1 MNIAT
6 ALQTTASLVADNDN
20 KITRTH
26 TRRGRYFFV
35 KMAILFLIMAV
46 IGFTPS
52 YQAIY
57 SGQDKRHWFAHVH
70 AAIMTSWLLVFLV
83 QGLLAAKGN
92 LKFHRRLGLFSVG
105 LGALVWLAMG
115 TASIRARIAYP
126 PPLEDFTWDILL
138 IELSAMNLFGLF
150 FTWAILV
157 RKKAAAHKRLLF
169 FATLVLLQAA
179 VDRTRWL
186 PGLDAAFYM
195 RFIYL
200 DVLIMPLFIYDLV
213 TARRIHKMTM
223 IGSMIIIILQIA
235 VTNTLGSPAWH
246 QFWFNRLAP
255 FVEQVVEIKPSD
267 AQTDP
272 LLGDYGDKAWHMTVS
287 RNGGKLYLKLPDQPK
302 FEMAATAENEWFLRT
317 MIWKLSFIRG
327 ADGSVI
333 KIINKQPNIT
343 WEAPRLKFH

>member
-1 MNIAT
+1 MNIVT
-6 ALQTTASLVADNDN
+6 ALQAKVSPVASNTT
-20 KITRTH
+20 KITITH
-26 TRRGRYFFV
+26 TRKGRYFFV
-35 KMAILFLIMAV
+35 KMAILFLIVAL
-46 IGFTPS
+46 IGFIPS
-52 YQAIY
+52 YQMIY
-57 SGQDKRHWFAHVH
+57 SGQIKPHWFAHVH
-70 AAIMTSWLLVFLV
+70 GAIMTSWLLIFLT
-83 QGLLAAKGN
+83 QSILAAKGN

-105 LGALVWLAMG
+105 LGVIVWLAMG
-115 TASIRARIAYP
+115 TASIRGRIAYP

-150 FTWAILV
+150 FTWGILV

-186 PGLDAAFYM
+186 PGLDAAFYV

-200 DVLIMPLFIYDLV
+200 DVLIIPLLIYDLI
-213 TARRIHKMTM
+213 TARRIHKITM
-223 IGSMIIIILQIA
+223 IGSMIIIIVQIA

-267 AQTDP
+267 AQTEP
-272 LLGDYGDKAWHMTVS
+272 LLGDYGDKSWHMTVY
-287 RNGGKLYLKLPDQPK
+287 RDDGKLYLQLPDQPK
-302 FEMAATAENEWFLRT
+302 LEMAATAENEWFLRAT
-317 MIWKLSFIRG
+317 IWKLSFIRG

-333 KIINKQPNIT
+333 KIINKEPNKT
-343 WEAPRLKFH
+343 WEAQRLK